1 MNCIYSDLQR
11 RNYKLDYCL
20 IAVCNCLEEIPL
32 ITKDCRVQKALLSV
46 DTRCLVYVN
55 LVKTEEGMKDLIKHL
70 KLITSSEI
78 GKVRLVVTT
87 FLDTTAYISL
97 HFFVSV
103 SESVSH

>member
-1 MNCIYSDLQR
+1 MFGGNTSDHQRLQGP
-11 RNYKLDYCL
+11 KSSD
-20 IAVCNCLEEIPL
+20 
-32 ITKDCRVQKALLSV
+32 V
-46 DTRCLVYVN
+46 DTGCLVYVN
-55 LVKTEEGMKDLIKHL
+55 LVKTEEGMRDLIKHL